1 MHNIALQRIYN
12 MEICSFG
19 VGERIGFC
27 EQILRERAADL
38 PCGRLVLLPIP
49 TSRDN
54 RYITGTTA
62 EHRDILHLVDSTTAV
77 VGYNI
82 PPRIIREAENVGA
95 RVYDAEGDEVFLVEN
110 AELTARGTIGYIL
123 TNEKRDL
130 SELSIGVIGYG
141 RIGMRLVRWL
151 LLFGADVT
159 VYTRRQSLAIEL
171 CEMGISAVVPGGEC
185 DLSGLDILINT
196 APERQI
202 DDNSLSEKTKLID
215 LASGNVFASSARVIR
230 LPGLPE
236 QMYPMTAGRL
246 YAEGVIRNLRGD
258 TQ

>member
-1 MHNIALQRIYN
+1 
-12 MEICSFG
+12 MEIRHFG
-19 VGERIGFC
+19 VG
-27 EQILRERAADL
+27 
-38 PCGRLVLLPIP
+38 GRLAECRRLLCERLIDESGRLLLLPIP
-49 TSRDN
+49 STLDNKYINGTSVE
-54 RYITGTTA
+54 IG
-62 EHRDILHLVDSTTAV
+62 DIVAMIDPGCDI

-82 PPRIIREAENVGA
+82 PAPIVQRAENMGA

-110 AELTARGTIGYIL
+110 AELTARGTVGYIL

-171 CEMGISAVVPGGEC
+171 CEMGISAVVLGGEC

-215 LASGNVFASSARVIR
+215 LASGNIFASSARVIR
-230 LPGLPE
+230 LPGVPE